1 MPSKVR
7 ILDPPH
13 QQERPLTSINMV
25 RGRSSSS
32 PAAAGAVW
40 WSTGGSALYGP
51 TFERGLIE
59 DHVICSVKVAGV
71 WITVSVPAVMGSAV
85 LLGLL
90 VSPMSMVWAARAA
103 SMSVTESPTNVAAA
117 GVDQV
122 RVRSCAAGVGWA
134 VVMASTS
141 WAVKA
146 ALTYLGRA
154 SSAVATCRAGTHWPG
169 AGGWACSSSAS
180 CDHVGSG
187 CSATTEVRTLTGATG
202 YQVGCSS
209 RSVPDREVRVIPA
222 LVAVRLRDRPCAP
235 ARGDRAARVGV
246 DGQGYRSHLSDRR
259 SSPASA

>member
-1 MPSKVR
+1 MDHCVCAGGHGFGGFAGFVGVADEYGVGGASCFDVG
-7 ILDPPH
+7 H
-13 QQERPLTSINMV
+13 GVAYER
-25 RGRSSSS
+25 RGCW
-32 PAAAGAVW
+32 G
-40 WSTGGSALYGP
+40 
-51 TFERGLIE
+51 
-59 DHVICSVKVAGV
+59 
-71 WITVSVPAVMGSAV
+71 
-85 LLGLL
+85 
-90 VSPMSMVWAARAA
+90 
-103 SMSVTESPTNVAAA
+103 
-117 GVDQV
+117 DQV

-154 SSAVATCRAGTHWPG
+154 SSAVASCRAGTHWPG

-180 CDHVGSG
+180 CERVGSG

-209 RSVPDREVRVIPA
+209 GSVPDREVRVIPA

-246 DGQGYRSHLSDRR
+246 DGQGYRSHLSERR
-259 SSPASA
+259 ASPASA